1 MVDRKEAR
9 IMRITKDPEVRKQE
23 IVDTALKLFGEMG
36 YEKTSI
42 TDIAK
47 AIGVAQGLCYRYFP
61 SKEALFDSAIEQ
73 YADVLVE
80 QMVSSKATEN
90 QTLRQIIE
98 DMPSAMEDRDT
109 KYYPVF
115 HGAENRKFHDQLTLK
130 VCEKLVPLMEKMLQQ
145 AKQKG
150 EIQVDDLQTA
160 AAFCVYGQLGILLAD
175 DLTQEEKSK
184 RIREFLIFAL
194 HL

>member
-1 MVDRKEAR
+1 MSAHK
-9 IMRITKDPEVRKQE
+9 KQPNGLLSQQKMFRSA
-23 IVDTALKLFGEMG
+23 VQLFLEKG

-42 TDIAK
+42 SDIAK

-73 YADVLVE
+73 YADILVE
-80 QMVSSKATEN
+80 QMGSLKTDGN

-98 DMPSAMEDRDT
+98 AMPSAMEDRDT

-115 HGAENRKFHDQLTLK
+115 HGAENKKFHDQLTLK
-130 VCEKLVPLMEKMLQQ
+130 VCEKMVPIVEKLLRQAQQ
-145 AKQKG
+145 KS
-150 EIQVDDLQTA
+150 EIDFGDLQTA

-184 RIREFLIFAL
+184 KIREFLIFAL

>member
-1 MVDRKEAR
+1 MRVTKE
-9 IMRITKDPEVRKQE
+9 PEVRKQE
-23 IVDTALKLFGEMG
+23 IVDTALRLFGEKG

-47 AIGVAQGLCYRYFP
+47 AICVAQGLCYRYFP

-80 QMVSSKATEN
+80 QMVSFNVEKN
-90 QTLRQIIE
+90 LTLRQMIKA
-98 DMPSAMEDRDT
+98 MPSAMEEKDT
-109 KYYPVF
+109 KYYSAF
-115 HGAENRKFHDQLTLK
+115 HGAENKKFHDQLTLK
-130 VCEKLVPLMEKMLQQ
+130 VCEKLVPVVEKLLQQ
-145 AKQKG
+145 ARQKG
-150 EIQVDDLQTA
+150 EIRFDDLQTA
-160 AAFCVYGQLGILLAD
+160 ATFCVYGQFGILLAD

>member
-1 MVDRKEAR
+1 
-9 IMRITKDPEVRKQE
+9 MRITKEPEVRKQE
-23 IVDTALKLFGEMG
+23 IIDTALKLFGEKG

-80 QMVSSKATEN
+80 QMVSSEKDEN
-90 QTLRQIIE
+90 ESLRQFIE
-98 DMPSAMEDRDT
+98 AMPSATEERDT
-109 KYYPVF
+109 KYYSAF
-115 HGAENRKFHDQLTLK
+115 HGAENKKFHDQLTLK
-130 VCEKLVPLMEKMLQQ
+130 VCKNLVPIVEKLLQQ
-145 AKQKG
+145 AQQKG
-150 EIQVDDLQTA
+150 EIQFDDLQTVA
-160 AAFCVYGQLGILLAD
+160 MFCVYGQIGILQAD